1 MEIIVNRQDILKEL
15 SYLQGVVEK
24 KSTIPI
30 IQNILIIAEKDQ
42 PLKLTAT
49 DLESV
54 LTCSCPVTVKTPGS
68 MLIPAKRFHE
78 LVKSLPNAEITVKSG
93 KNEEVVVTC
102 ERSKFKLLSPNPES
116 FPPLPESYDTQFT
129 VPANLLRQVIPRV
142 LVASTQEESRFALNG
157 ALINLTSNL
166 FRMVSTDGHRL
177 ALAEKND
184 LSFNVD
190 GIQKILVP
198 KQTLLNINKI
208 LSDSGVEFV
217 KFGKTDNHIVFE
229 LGGRIYVSRLLTGTF
244 PNFEMV
250 MPKNNDKSLV
260 LESDRFNATLKR
272 LLHMTDD
279 VTRAVKINIVPG
291 FIEFRAQSSGTGE
304 GEDSIPIAY
313 DGESFEFAFNIQ
325 YLLDFFNG
333 LGNTSFTF
341 EFRDGATQLLLRP
354 YNETDFNYKYVIMP
368 MRN

>member
-1 MEIIVNRQDILKEL
+1 VEIIVNRQDILKEL

-30 IQNILIIAEKDQ
+30 IQNLLVVAEKDK

-54 LTCSCPVTVKTPGS
+54 LICSCPVTVKTGGS
-68 MLIPAKRFHE
+68 MLIPAKRLHE
-78 LVKSLPNAEITVKSG
+78 LVKSLPNSEITIKSG
-93 KNEEVVVTC
+93 KNEEAIVTC
-102 ERSKFKLLSPNPES
+102 ERSKFKLLSPDPSAFPSQPEIS
-116 FPPLPESYDTQFT
+116 STEFT
-129 VPANLLRQVIPRV
+129 VPASLLRQIIPRV
-142 LVASTQEESRFALNG
+142 LIASTQEESRFALNG
-157 ALINLTSNL
+157 AQVNLGPNL
-166 FRMVSTDGHRL
+166 FRMVATDGHRL
-177 ALAEKND
+177 ALVEKSD
-184 LSFNVD
+184 LSFDID
-190 GIQKILVP
+190 GVQKILIP
-198 KQTLLNINKI
+198 KQTLLNVNKI
-208 LSDSGVEFV
+208 LSDSGVESV
-217 KFGKTDNHIVFE
+217 SFGKTDNHIVFE
-229 LGGRIYVSRLLTGTF
+229 LGDRVYISRLLSGAF

-250 MPKNNDKSLV
+250 MPKHNDKSLV
-260 LESDRFNATLKR
+260 LESDRFYATLKR
-272 LLHMTDD
+272 LFHMTDD
-279 VTRAVKINIVPG
+279 VTRAIKINVTPG
-291 FIEFRAQSSGTGE
+291 FIEFKAQSSGTGE

-313 DGESFEFAFNIQ
+313 EGESFEFAFNVQ